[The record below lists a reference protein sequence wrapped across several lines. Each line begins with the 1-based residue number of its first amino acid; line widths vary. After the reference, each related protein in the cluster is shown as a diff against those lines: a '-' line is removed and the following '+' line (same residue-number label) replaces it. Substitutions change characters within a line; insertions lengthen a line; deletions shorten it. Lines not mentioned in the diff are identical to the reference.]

1 MDQVEEVFREERGRL
16 LAALARRFGD
26 LDLAEEVTSEAIETA
41 LTRWPVDGVPANPG
55 GWLMTTARR
64 KAVDRLRRDQ
74 VYAAKL
80 AILQVEADRAAPQ
93 PVGDDL
99 PDERLQL
106 FFTCAHP
113 ALAPEDRGA
122 LTLRC
127 LAGLTTPE
135 VARAFLVPTATM
147 ARRIVRAKKK
157 IREARIP
164 FRVPGPDELP
174 ERLPGV
180 LQVIYSVFTE
190 GYAASSGP
198 YLQRLDLAEEAIRL
212 ARIVHRL
219 LPDGREVTGLLA
231 LMLLI
236 HARRDAR
243 TGPDGEIILLED
255 QDRSRWDQDLIDEGR
270 RLVVTA
276 LTGGPAG
283 PYSVQ
288 AAIAALHDE
297 APEFAR
303 TDWPQIVQ
311 LYDVL
316 LALDPSPVIA
326 LNRAAAL
333 AFRDGPEAG
342 LAVLDEL
349 GTEPVLR
356 DYHPYALARADL
368 LQRLGRL
375 PEATAAYER
384 ALALAGSE
392 PERSQARDRLSAM
405 EQTEPMETVYEAAG
419 GAEGL
424 MRLAEAWH
432 QRVMAD
438 EVVSHA
444 FHGGAE
450 PDHTER
456 LATYWG
462 EALGGPETYTQKFGT
477 EASVERRHAGNG
489 EHDEMNHRAIA
500 CFDQAMTDADLT
512 DPRLRQVLHDYFA
525 WATFDTMYRHNSE
538 EIRDGLTIPRWS
550 WDGLQDAAES

>member
-26 LDLAEEVTSEAIETA
+26 LDLAEEVTSEAIEAA
-41 LTRWPVDGVPANPG
+41 LVRWPVDGVPPNPG

-80 AILQVEADRAAPQ
+80 AVLQVETDRAAPQ
-93 PVGDDL
+93 ARGDEL

-113 ALAPEDRGA
+113 ALAAEDRGA

-147 ARRIVRAKKK
+147 AKRIVRAKSK
-157 IREARIP
+157 IRQARIP

-198 YLQRLDLAEEAIRL
+198 YLQRLDLADEAIRL
-212 ARIVHRL
+212 ARILHRL
-219 LPDGREVTGLLA
+219 LPDERDVGGLLA

-243 TGPDGEIILLED
+243 TGPGGEIVLLED
-255 QDRSRWDQDLIDEGR
+255 QDRSLWDAGMIAEGR
-270 RLVVTA
+270 DLVVGA

-283 PYSVQ
+283 PYAIQ

-297 APEFAR
+297 APDFAG

-316 LALDPSPVIA
+316 LEINPSPVIA
-326 LNRAAAL
+326 LNRAAAV
-333 AFRDGPEAG
+333 AMRDGPEAG
-342 LAVLDEL
+342 LALLEELDE
-349 GTEPVLR
+349 PRLR
-356 DYHPYALARADL
+356 EYHPYALARADL
-368 LQRLGRL
+368 LHRLGRV
-375 PEATAAYER
+375 PEAMTAYER
-384 ALALAGSE
+384 ALTLAGSE
-392 PERSQARDRLSAM
+392 PERAHVRDRLAEL
-405 EQTEPMETVYEAAG
+405 EQTE
-419 GAEGL
+419 
-424 MRLAEAWH
+424 R
-432 QRVMAD
+432 
-438 EVVSHA
+438 
-444 FHGGAE
+444 HG
-450 PDHTER
+450 DR
-456 LATYWG
+456 
-462 EALGGPETYTQKFGT
+462 
-477 EASVERRHAGNG
+477 
-489 EHDEMNHRAIA
+489 I
-500 CFDQAMTDADLT
+500 
-512 DPRLRQVLHDYFA
+512 
-525 WATFDTMYRHNSE
+525 
-538 EIRDGLTIPRWS
+538 
-550 WDGLQDAAES
+550 